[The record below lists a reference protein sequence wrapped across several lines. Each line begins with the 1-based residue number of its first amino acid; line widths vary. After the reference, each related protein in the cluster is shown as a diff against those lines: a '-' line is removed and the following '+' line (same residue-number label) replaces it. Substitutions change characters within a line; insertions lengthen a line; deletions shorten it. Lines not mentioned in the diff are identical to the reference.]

1 MKQVEGMP
9 ASWLGWAAACVRR
22 MFDSGRR
29 VLSRVKT
36 EMLVQMD
43 GVSSLQK
50 QVEDGDADDDGRPK
64 TVIVIAATNL
74 PWELDEAL
82 RRRLEKRICA
92 FTPAPPP
99 RFLPLHGG
107 KHLTCWWRLYGS
119 VWAGGRADIPL
130 PDAEARKELF
140 KIAMKGVGIEDGVD
154 LEKLASLTEGYS
166 GDDVANVC
174 RDGGSDSRLGW
185 LSLATRVAH
194 THCPWLLPCA
204 MQCSRHDVDATR
216 AGSRPGA
223 RAKRDA
229 ASQPH
234 EQGN

>member
-1 MKQVEGMP
+1 MRR
-9 ASWLGWAAACVRR
+9 AADAGIVHVDR
-22 MFDSGRR
+22 GR
-29 VLSRVKT
+29 VSDTHGFLSCRVKT

-92 FTPAPPP
+92 LGVP
-99 RFLPLHGG
+99 RVTRTGGHGVCLWGQLH
-107 KHLTCWWRLYGS
+107 
-119 VWAGGRADIPL
+119 ADIPL

-140 KIAMKGVGIEDGVD
+140 KIAMKGVGIEEGLD

-174 RDGGSDSRLGW
+174 RDGAWFR
-185 LSLATRVAH
+185 
-194 THCPWLLPCA
+194 
-204 MQCSRHDVDATR
+204 M
-216 AGSRPGA
+216 
-223 RAKRDA
+223 
-229 ASQPH
+229 
-234 EQGN
+234 